1 MRFSLQPEPR
11 PEQRMHTVTLDEIM
25 SVCENIPGEK
35 PALEHYFS
43 PPKQQAFIKEFL
55 HYLNSEL
62 LEAKHGNLYRESY
75 LALILS
81 FQFTSPLLK
90 IPSEKELGLFF
101 RILEKN
107 YQVKEVDLNL
117 HFSLEQYE
125 GSMVGENEALQAYR
139 SELDDY
145 FGHTMEVKDQV
156 QKRLKKDAL
165 ASIMDWQREK
175 SLPALAEAFGRTI
188 VIPSFFSFSDRRL
201 VEFYRTNTKGI
212 TYRVA
217 VPDTIE

>member
-11 PEQRMHTVTLDEIM
+11 PEQRMQTVTLDEIM
-25 SVCENIPGEK
+25 TACENIQGGK
-35 PALEHYFS
+35 PALEYYFS
-43 PPKQQAFIKEFL
+43 PPKKQAFIKDFL
-55 HYLNSEL
+55 HYLNTEL

-81 FQFTSPLLK
+81 FQFTSPLLE

-101 RILEKN
+101 RILQKN

-117 HFSLEQYE
+117 HFSMEQYE
-125 GSMVGENEALQAYR
+125 GSMVGEKEAVQAYR
-139 SELDDY
+139 RELDEH

-156 QKRLKKDAL
+156 QKRVKKDAL
-165 ASIMDWQREK
+165 ASIMEWQREK

-217 VPDTIE
+217 VPDSIA